1 MESKILVVED
11 EATTKALIQY
21 KLRNSGFETATVE
34 DGTEALE
41 YLSKNDVDLIILDL
55 MMPFMSGNEFLVELR
70 RSGSRVP
77 VIVLTAKTLEKDI
90 VEALSLGADDYV
102 KKPFSPS
109 ELIARVRSLLGRVQR
124 V

>member
-1 MESKILVVED
+1 LESKILVVED